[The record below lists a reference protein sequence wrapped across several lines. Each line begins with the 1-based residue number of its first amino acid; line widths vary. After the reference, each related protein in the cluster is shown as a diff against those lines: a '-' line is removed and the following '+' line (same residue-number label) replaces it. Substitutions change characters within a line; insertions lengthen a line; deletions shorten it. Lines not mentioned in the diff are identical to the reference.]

1 MSATDATTV
10 ELYKLMVEMADR
22 VSARRTTANSF
33 FLTLHSAAL
42 TAIGLFGGQTPG
54 APSRFYLVLAGL
66 AGVVLCAAWWML
78 LKSYRDLNSAK
89 FQVINEMERSFPVQP
104 YTDEWKLV
112 KKDDLPW
119 WRGRY
124 AELGTVERFVPIV
137 VAVLYATVLA
147 RLVLI
152 A

>member
-1 MSATDATTV
+1 MSTTDGTTL

-33 FLTLHSAAL
+33 FLTIHSAAL
-42 TAIGLFGGQTPG
+42 TAIGLFGGETPG
-54 APSRFYLVLAGL
+54 MPSTFYLVLACL
-66 AGVVLCAAWWML
+66 AGVVLSAAWWML

-89 FQVINEMERSFPVQP
+89 FKVINEMERSLPAQP

-112 KKDDLPW
+112 KKDDIPW

-137 VAVLYATVLA
+137 IAVLYVMVLA